1 MLQVANNEGCTPLH
15 RAAAAGHA
23 NVVKQLL
30 QKNADAHATDNV
42 SCIPNL
48 LAWCDCGATVLRCWQ
63 RLWCLPQPNRVFCNE
78 PNSSIGQ

>member
-1 MLQVANNEGCTPLH
+1 MSQVTNSEGCTPLH

-42 SCIPNL
+42 S
-48 LAWCDCGATVLRCWQ
+48 
-63 RLWCLPQPNRVFCNE
+63 RLPH
-78 PNSSIGQ
+78 SA